1 MVDIISKRS
10 GPRKEDVQIKQ
21 ILSENRATI
30 TRLADHLSGG
40 GYSASKQ
47 PKSVPQPQNL
57 VIVHGPATTSDA
69 PPAPHIRIS
78 PNGRVVMMDQNSG
91 RQLHHLGDLRRI
103 EGTTRFCLATAAN
116 GYIAPLDPGLAQ
128 NLGALDKQALNATCS
143 EEDLAAAI
151 EAALGLA

>member
-10 GPRKEDVQIKQ
+10 GPRKEDVQIRQ

-40 GYSASKQ
+40 GYSASKR
-47 PKSVPQPQNL
+47 PKSTPQAQNL
-57 VIVHGPATTSDA
+57 VIVHGPATMSDA
-69 PPAPHIRIS
+69 PPAPHIRVS

-103 EGTTRFCLATAAN
+103 EGTMRFYLATTAN
-116 GYIAPLDPGLAQ
+116 GYIAPLDAGIAQ
-128 NLGALDKQALNATCS
+128 NLGALDKQALNASYS